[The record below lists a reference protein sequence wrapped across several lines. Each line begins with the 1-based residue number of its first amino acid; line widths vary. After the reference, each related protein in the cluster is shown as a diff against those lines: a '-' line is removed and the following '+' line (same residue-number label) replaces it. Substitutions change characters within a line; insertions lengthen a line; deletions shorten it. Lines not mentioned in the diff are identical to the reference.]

1 MNIFYIHLGPASPIV
16 ERPSPLPGG
25 GLNISWKSD
34 VTSRQ
39 EEYAVRYVRN
49 DTEEVQT
56 IKTRTPRIKLENLY
70 PGAGYEI
77 KVKFIFEVVRDEK
90 ENIFL
95 VVSFITPSKNGN
107 HNANIHSNLQ
117 VFALSHGLLS
127 NPHISFTAVFPNPPR
142 NLTILKV
149 QNNRLTLKWLPPVN
163 SLYTG
168 YVVR

>member
-1 MNIFYIHLGPASPIV
+1 MIFFWIVCVIKRFKYFSYLLGPASPIV

-77 KVKFIFEVVRDEK
+77 KVTVLN
-90 ENIFL
+90 NIPDDFL
-95 VVSFITPSKNGN
+95 F
-107 HNANIHSNLQ
+107 
-117 VFALSHGLLS
+117 LL
-127 NPHISFTAVFPNPPR
+127 NEQRGIIIN
-142 NLTILKV
+142 
-149 QNNRLTLKWLPPVN
+149 
-163 SLYTG
+163 Y
-168 YVVR
+168 

>member
-1 MNIFYIHLGPASPIV
+1 MANKENLLFEIKLNIFYIYLGPASPIV

-77 KVKFIFEVVRDEK
+77 KVTILFSVVFQLLGYKVIAK
-90 ENIFL
+90 ENASADTVIN
-95 VVSFITPSKNGN
+95 FI
-107 HNANIHSNLQ
+107 
-117 VFALSHGLLS
+117 
-127 NPHISFTAVFPNPPR
+127 
-142 NLTILKV
+142 
-149 QNNRLTLKWLPPVN
+149 
-163 SLYTG
+163 
-168 YVVR
+168 